1 MSEIPSVFISYPRDG
16 ASGQRLARD
25 LYKRLKKEKILAFI
39 DEQEIQFGDRWIKKL
54 SEGIEHCKIMLL
66 VVAPTS
72 HDRPWLEKEYIM
84 AKSFKALIIPVL
96 ASDGKLPIAICNF
109 QSVKLFGDK
118 KEEEWVL
125 LLERILKHLKI
136 YKKASVEAEIKYL
149 KNLLQDNDQS
159 SLDFAGKVYVG
170 SPCSGEN
177 RLYPH

>member
-1 MSEIPSVFISYPRDG
+1 
-16 ASGQRLARD
+16 
-25 LYKRLKKEKILAFI
+25 
-39 DEQEIQFGDRWIKKL
+39 
-54 SEGIEHCKIMLL
+54 
-66 VVAPTS
+66 
-72 HDRPWLEKEYIM
+72 M

-96 ASDGKLPIAICNF
+96 ASDGKLPIAICNL

-159 SLDFAGKVYVG
+159 SLDFAGKVYV
-170 SPCSGEN
+170 PQSGKLHKERKLIPVAAMTPLLLHRRRTEYEEPQEQN
-177 RLYPH
+177 RKFTKVQ